1 MEKQRNRGKEIE
13 IKERKRGNIKSKGG
27 EEYEE
32 KARGVLRA
40 KSKACVYI
48 LRPPCSGHAGQGLYK
63 RPHALGPT
71 QAVLQQAINMYM
83 LLLVSINYSNCKL

>member
-13 IKERKRGNIKSKGG
+13 IKERKRGNIRIKGG

-32 KARGVLRA
+32 KAWGVQRA

-48 LRPPCSGHAGQGLYK
+48 LRPPCSGQGLYK